1 MTGEEA
7 MTIAVP
13 RLLLAAP
20 MSGSGKTTIMAGLVA
35 AFAARGLRVAPFKVG
50 PDYID
55 PSYHTLAA
63 GRTCHNLDAW
73 MLPPDLIP
81 ALLARRTHD
90 ADLALIEGV
99 MGLFDGYSGSE
110 DTGSSAHIAR
120 MTNTPVLLV
129 LDVRAQA
136 RTAAALVHGLRDFD
150 PRLRVAGVLL
160 NRVGSAKHA
169 QMVTAAIEQH
179 VGLPVVGAL
188 GRAEALHLPER
199 HLGLIPTTE
208 PGRWQA
214 WLEQARALV
223 TEQVDLDRVLELAR
237 NAPPLTSGASPT
249 TAHPSPITAHPSPTI
264 AVAQDAAFSF
274 LYEDNLDLLR
284 EAGAELVPF
293 SPLRDAALPP
303 GTQALYLCG
312 GFPELYAAELAG
324 NAAMREQIRQAAA
337 AGMPIYAE
345 CGGLMYLT
353 TELHDAEG
361 RAFPMVGVLPGCS
374 QMTPRLTLGYRT
386 IEAHGANWLLQP
398 GETLRGHEFHYS
410 TWERA
415 APDPPP
421 AYTILADEWR
431 REACPDGALIG
442 NVLASYVHLHF
453 LAHPDLAARFVAA
466 ARGR

>member
-1 MTGEEA
+1 
-7 MTIAVP
+7 
-13 RLLLAAP
+13 
-20 MSGSGKTTIMAGLVA
+20 
-35 AFAARGLRVAPFKVG
+35 
-50 PDYID
+50 
-55 PSYHTLAA
+55 
-63 GRTCHNLDAW
+63 
-73 MLPPDLIP
+73 
-81 ALLARRTHD
+81 
-90 ADLALIEGV
+90 
-99 MGLFDGYSGSE
+99 
-110 DTGSSAHIAR
+110 
-120 MTNTPVLLV
+120 
-129 LDVRAQA
+129 
-136 RTAAALVHGLRDFD
+136 
-150 PRLRVAGVLL
+150 
-160 NRVGSAKHA
+160 
-169 QMVTAAIEQH
+169 MVTAAIEQH

-188 GRAEALHLPER
+188 GRAETLHLPER

-237 NAPPLTSGASPT
+237 EAGDARSGGVEDARRRGGEEAKMPPASPPH
-249 TAHPSPITAHPSPTI
+249 ASSPII

-324 NAAMREQIRQAAA
+324 NATMREQIRQAAA
-337 AGMPIYAE
+337 TGMPIYAE

-361 RAFPMVGVLPGCS
+361 HTFPMVGVLPGRS

-410 TWERA
+410 TWERD

-466 ARGR
+466 ARGH

>member
-1 MTGEEA
+1 MT
-7 MTIAVP
+7 VP

-20 MSGSGKTTIMAGLVA
+20 MSGSGKTTVMAGLVA

-81 ALLARRTHD
+81 ALLARRAHN

-99 MGLFDGYSGSE
+99 MGLFDGYSGSD

-120 MTNTPVLLV
+120 LTGTPVLLV

-136 RTAAALVHGLRDFD
+136 RTAAALVQGLRDFD
-150 PRLRVAGVLL
+150 PQLRVAGVIL

-169 QMVTAAIEQH
+169 QMVTAAIEEH

-188 GRAEALHLPER
+188 GRDDILHLPER
-199 HLGLIPTTE
+199 HLGLVPTAE

-214 WLEQARALV
+214 WLEQARTLV
-223 TEQVDLDRVLELAR
+223 TEQIDLERLLELAR
-237 NAPPLTSGASPT
+237 TAPPISAD
-249 TAHPSPITAHPSPTI
+249 PSPLAADPSPLDAEPLPVI

-293 SPLRDAALPP
+293 SPLADTALPP
-303 GTQALYLCG
+303 GTQALFLCG

-324 NAAMREQIRQAAA
+324 NAAIREQIRQAAA

-353 TELHDAEG
+353 ETLLDGEG
-361 RAFPMVGVLPGCS
+361 RSYPMVGVLPGRS
-374 QMTPRLTLGYRT
+374 RMTPRLTLGYRS
-386 IEAHGANWLLQP
+386 IQAHSENWLLQP

-410 TWERA
+410 TWEREES
-415 APDPPP
+415 DIPP
-421 AYTILADEWR
+421 AYTILPDQWR
-431 REACPDGALIG
+431 SESRPDGALLG

-453 LAHPDLAARFVAA
+453 LAHPALAARFVAA
-466 ARGR
+466 ARQP

>member
-1 MTGEEA
+1 
-7 MTIAVP
+7 V
-13 RLLLAAP
+13 
-20 MSGSGKTTIMAGLVA
+20 
-35 AFAARGLRVAPFKVG
+35 
-50 PDYID
+50 
-55 PSYHTLAA
+55 
-63 GRTCHNLDAW
+63 
-73 MLPPDLIP
+73 
-81 ALLARRTHD
+81 
-90 ADLALIEGV
+90 
-99 MGLFDGYSGSE
+99 
-110 DTGSSAHIAR
+110 SS
-120 MTNTPVLLV
+120 PV
-129 LDVRAQA
+129 
-136 RTAAALVHGLRDFD
+136 
-150 PRLRVAGVLL
+150 
-160 NRVGSAKHA
+160 
-169 QMVTAAIEQH
+169 
-179 VGLPVVGAL
+179 
-188 GRAEALHLPER
+188 
-199 HLGLIPTTE
+199 
-208 PGRWQA
+208 
-214 WLEQARALV
+214 
-223 TEQVDLDRVLELAR
+223 
-237 NAPPLTSGASPT
+237 
-249 TAHPSPITAHPSPTI
+249 I

-324 NAAMREQIRQAAA
+324 NATMREQIRQAAA
-337 AGMPIYAE
+337 TGMPIYAE

-361 RAFPMVGVLPGCS
+361 HTFPMVGVLPGRS

-410 TWERA
+410 TWERD

-466 ARGR
+466 ARGH

>member
-1 MTGEEA
+1 
-7 MTIAVP
+7 
-13 RLLLAAP
+13 
-20 MSGSGKTTIMAGLVA
+20 
-35 AFAARGLRVAPFKVG
+35 
-50 PDYID
+50 
-55 PSYHTLAA
+55 
-63 GRTCHNLDAW
+63 
-73 MLPPDLIP
+73 
-81 ALLARRTHD
+81 
-90 ADLALIEGV
+90 
-99 MGLFDGYSGSE
+99 
-110 DTGSSAHIAR
+110 
-120 MTNTPVLLV
+120 LLV

-160 NRVGSAKHA
+160 NRVGSPKHS

-188 GRAEALHLPER
+188 GRAETLHLPER

-237 NAPPLTSGASPT
+237 EARGEDARSGGVEDARRRGGEEAKTPPASSP
-249 TAHPSPITAHPSPTI
+249 HPSSPVI

-324 NAAMREQIRQAAA
+324 NATMREQIRQAAA
-337 AGMPIYAE
+337 TGMPIYAE

-361 RAFPMVGVLPGCS
+361 HTFPMVGVLPGRS

-410 TWERA
+410 TWERD

-466 ARGR
+466 ARGH

>member
-1 MTGEEA
+1 MMT
-7 MTIAVP
+7 TVP

-35 AFAARGLRVAPFKVG
+35 ACVARGLRVAPFKVG

-63 GRTCHNLDAW
+63 GRACHNLDAW
-73 MLPPDLIP
+73 MLPPDLIS
-81 ALLARRTHD
+81 ALLARRAHD

-99 MGLFDGYSGSE
+99 MGLFDGYGGE
-110 DTGSSAHIAR
+110 DDTGSSAHIAR
-120 MTNTPVLLV
+120 LTGTPVLLV

-136 RTAAALVHGLRDFD
+136 RTAAALVQGLRDFD
-150 PRLRVAGVLL
+150 PHTRVAGVIL

-169 QMVTAAIEQH
+169 QMVTAAIEGH

-188 GRAEALHLPER
+188 GRTDALNLPER
-199 HLGLIPTTE
+199 HLGLVPTAE

-214 WLEQARALV
+214 WLEQARTLV
-223 TEQVDLDRVLELAR
+223 TEQVDLERVLELAR
-237 NAPPLTSGASPT
+237 SAPSITDTPA
-249 TAHPSPITAHPSPTI
+249 PITDTPAPITDTPAPVI

-274 LYEDNLDLLR
+274 LYEDNLDMLR
-284 EAGAELVPF
+284 EAGAKLVPF
-293 SPLRDAALPP
+293 SPLTDTALPP
-303 GTQALYLCG
+303 GTQALFLCG
-312 GFPELYAAELAG
+312 GFPELYATDLAD

-353 TELHDAEG
+353 ETLVDAEG
-361 RAFPMVGVLPGCS
+361 HTYPMVGVLPGHS
-374 QMTPRLTLGYRT
+374 QMTSRLTLGYRT
-386 IEAHGANWLLQP
+386 IQAHATNWLLQP

-410 TWERA
+410 TWEREA
-415 APDPPP
+415 ANIPP
-421 AYTILADEWR
+421 AYTILPDKWR
-431 REACPDGALIG
+431 SEPSPDGALLG

-453 LAHPDLAARFVAA
+453 LAHPELAARFVAA
-466 ARGR
+466 ARAQ

>member
-1 MTGEEA
+1 MTN
-7 MTIAVP
+7 IP

-20 MSGSGKTTIMAGLVA
+20 MSGSGKTTLMAGLVA
-35 AFAARGLRVAPFKVG
+35 AFAAQGLRVAPFKVG

-81 ALLARRTHD
+81 TLLARRTSD

-99 MGLFDGYSGSE
+99 MGLFDGYAGE
-110 DTGSSAHIAR
+110 DDTGSSAHIAR
-120 MTNTPVLLV
+120 LTGTPVLLV

-136 RTAAALVHGLRDFD
+136 RTAAALVQGLRDFD
-150 PRLRVAGVLL
+150 PHTRVAGVIL

-169 QMVTAAIEQH
+169 QMVTAAIEHH

-188 GRAEALHLPER
+188 HRSDTLHLPER
-199 HLGLIPTTE
+199 HLGLVPTAE

-214 WLEQARALV
+214 WLEQARTLV

-237 NAPPLTSGASPT
+237 SAPPVPVPPSLRTTYPAPT
-249 TAHPSPITAHPSPTI
+249 TAAHAPVI

-274 LYEDNLDLLR
+274 HYADNLDLLR
-284 EAGAELVPF
+284 EAGAHLVPF
-293 SPLRDAALPP
+293 SPLTDTALPP

-324 NAAMREQIRQAAA
+324 NATMREQIRQAAA

-353 TELHDAEG
+353 ETLLDEEG
-361 RAFPMVGVLPGCS
+361 SAFPMVGVLPGCS
-374 QMTPRLTLGYRT
+374 RMTPRLTLGYRT
-386 IEAHGANWLLQP
+386 IQAQGANWLLQS

-410 TWERA
+410 TWERD
-415 APDPPP
+415 APHIPP
-421 AYTILADEWR
+421 AYTILPDQWR
-431 REACPDGALIG
+431 SEPRTDGAHLA

-453 LAHPDLAARFVAA
+453 LARPELAARFVAA
-466 ARGR
+466 AQAHGGIHP